1 MWDARRQ
8 SVDGDNRRG
17 LETMFRAAPLARL
30 LGIELLEWDGGRARL
45 RWVPGPDHGNI
56 VGVVHGGA
64 LFSLADSGLEV
75 ASNSWGRVCVA
86 LAVDAQFHS
95 PARPGQALIAEAR
108 ERSRSRR
115 VGGYLI
121 DVVAEAD
128 PTQLRASF
136 QATAY
141 RTDDW
146 HLGPG
151 AWTDS
156 WKSTH

>member
-1 MWDARRQ
+1 
-8 SVDGDNRRG
+8 VTIDGEHRSG
-17 LETMFRAAPLARL
+17 LEAMFRHAPLARL
-30 LGIELLEWDGGRARL
+30 LGIELVEWDGGRARL
-45 RWVPGPDHGNI
+45 RWVPGPDHCNI

-64 LFSLADSGLEV
+64 LFSLADAGLEV

-86 LAVDAQFHS
+86 LFVDAQFHS
-95 PARPGQALIAEAR
+95 PARQGEALIAEAR

-115 VGGYLI
+115 AAGYLI

-128 PTQLRASF
+128 PSQLRASF
-136 QATAY
+136 QATVF
-141 RTDDW
+141 RTADW

-151 AWTDS
+151 TWTDS